1 MLYTMGSRLFVFFQP
16 DCSQLCN
23 RDNQF
28 KKKTDKFLCDK
39 FLFNFFLTWLGL
51 TNILIYSFWTYW
63 LRDVVS
69 HFMWMQ
75 KKKKFVHG
83 QSAPDLN
90 CNTVVLVFDLE
101 KYSYNWFPMFLK

>member
-1 MLYTMGSRLFVFFQP
+1 MGSRLFVFFQP

-23 RDNQF
+23 RDNQLQ
-28 KKKTDKFLCDK
+28 KKTDKFRCDK
-39 FLFNFFLTWLGL
+39 FLFSFFFTWLGL
-51 TNILIYSFWTYW
+51 TNILIYSFWTYC

-101 KYSYNWFPMFLK
+101 KYSYNGFPMFLK